1 MRFETEDRHGQSA
14 PQLPQPQSTRCASRD
29 LVGDRRPLGD
39 ANSDWVQLRAPTSQ
53 GRAPSGPQVEALA
66 PEREDQH
73 VERADDERRDEPRKS
88 MLQRHPLAFVGGL
101 ILLVVLLPA
110 GSVYWDYASHFE
122 STDDAFIAARQF
134 TIAPKMPGYLT
145 AIPGTHNQHAV
156 AGPASPRI
164 DAARCP

>member
-101 ILLVVLLPA
+101 ILLLLLLPA
-110 GSVYWDYASHFE
+110 RSVYWDYPSHFE
-122 STDDAFIAARQF
+122 STAQPFTAAPHFPTPPKTPRYPPP
-134 TIAPKMPGYLT
+134 IPAP
-145 AIPGTHNQHAV
+145 H
-156 AGPASPRI
+156 
-164 DAARCP
+164 